1 MPVAGSRMAVVLRN
15 LKVLFTASP
24 TCTYNTPGVG
34 SSCCRAPIIFMF
46 ESGLTDR
53 GAALDASHKNSA
65 RSQRSRDDYHEPQ
78 IYPIGGARARARA
91 FVIEPWLSSCRAV
104 EAPSSL
110 LSRPCLSSLSSL
122 SRLTPCAGAS
132 RSVEV
137 CRGLSSSC
145 RAVEQCRA
153 DE

>member
-1 MPVAGSRMAVVLRN
+1 MAVVLRN

-78 IYPIGGARARARA
+78 IYPIGGARA
-91 FVIEPWLSSCRAV
+91 FVSCCFACGCV
-104 EAPSSL
+104 VVV
-110 LSRPCLSSLSSL
+110 CLSSLCVGSG
-122 SRLTPCAGAS
+122 SR
-132 RSVEV
+132 V
-137 CRGLSSSC
+137 CPARG
-145 RAVEQCRA
+145 
-153 DE
+153 

>member
-78 IYPIGGARARARA
+78 IYPIGGARA
-91 FVIEPWLSSCRAV
+91 FVSCCFACGCVLEFVVCRVRFACV
-104 EAPSSL
+104 SCPRLRFEGPTPL
-110 LSRPCLSSLSSL
+110 
-122 SRLTPCAGAS
+122 LTP
-132 RSVEV
+132 
-137 CRGLSSSC
+137 
-145 RAVEQCRA
+145 
-153 DE
+153 

>member
-34 SSCCRAPIIFMF
+34 SSCCRAPIMFMF

-53 GAALDASHKNSA
+53 GAALDASHKNAA

-78 IYPIGGARARARA
+78 IYPIGGARA
-91 FVIEPWLSSCRAV
+91 FVSCCFACGCVLEFVVCRVRFACV
-104 EAPSSL
+104 SCPRLRFEGPTPL
-110 LSRPCLSSLSSL
+110 
-122 SRLTPCAGAS
+122 LTPVG
-132 RSVEV
+132 
-137 CRGLSSSC
+137 
-145 RAVEQCRA
+145 
-153 DE
+153 

>member
-1 MPVAGSRMAVVLRN
+1 MAVVLRN

-78 IYPIGGARARARA
+78 IYPIGYHWRGACVRELL
-91 FVIEPWLSSCRAV
+91 FCVWL
-104 EAPSSL
+104 
-110 LSRPCLSSLSSL
+110 
-122 SRLTPCAGAS
+122 CA
-132 RSVEV
+132 
-137 CRGLSSSC
+137 
-145 RAVEQCRA
+145 
-153 DE
+153 